1 MHKENSGAS
10 KSQPNLFS
18 ILVPYKNLIFTLILL
33 ALLSN
38 GLTLWLPKI
47 ISHGVD
53 GLIRSGVFTSKV
65 VWQFGLAGA
74 FIFLF
79 TYLQSIVQTYASE
92 KIARDIRNQISEKIS
107 ERTFGFVQKITP
119 AKLLT
124 NLTSDID
131 SIKMF
136 VAQAIVNIVSS
147 LVIIVGA
154 SILLLSINWKLGL
167 GVLVVVPIIGGTFF
181 VVLGRVRQLFL
192 KAREIIDWLNKVI
205 NESILGSSLIRV
217 MNSERVESEKFLQAN
232 SKARDLGLSILKLFA
247 SMIPVI
253 TFATN
258 LAVLII
264 LSLGG
269 KFVINGSM
277 SLGDFA
283 AFNSYLAILIFP
295 ILIIG
300 FMSNIIAQAQA
311 SYGRIVEVL
320 TAQDEI
326 PKGSVK
332 EVLTGSICIKNLNL
346 KIGEKTILKNV
357 NIEIAPKSKTAIIGP
372 TAAGKTQLLNLLIG
386 LMAPD
391 SGSIEFNGKNLQDFD
406 RTSLYSQVGLVF
418 QDSIVFNMSLRENI
432 AFNTSV
438 SEESL
443 EKAIETAE
451 LKDFISSLSEG
462 LNSVVSE
469 RGTSLSGGQK
479 QRVMLA
485 RSLALNPKILLLDDF
500 TARVDTSTEKRIL
513 ENVQK
518 NYPDITLVSVT
529 QKIGTVEHYDQI
541 IVLMEGE
548 VVASGTHKQLLDTSP
563 EYVQIYESQQSTNE
577 FETDKN

>member
-1 MHKENSGAS
+1 
-10 KSQPNLFS
+10 
-18 ILVPYKNLIFTLILL
+18 
-33 ALLSN
+33 
-38 GLTLWLPKI
+38 
-47 ISHGVD
+47 
-53 GLIRSGVFTSKV
+53 
-65 VWQFGLAGA
+65 
-74 FIFLF
+74 
-79 TYLQSIVQTYASE
+79 
-92 KIARDIRNQISEKIS
+92 
-107 ERTFGFVQKITP
+107 
-119 AKLLT
+119 
-124 NLTSDID
+124 
-131 SIKMF
+131 
-136 VAQAIVNIVSS
+136 
-147 LVIIVGA
+147 
-154 SILLLSINWKLGL
+154 
-167 GVLVVVPIIGGTFF
+167 
-181 VVLGRVRQLFL
+181 
-192 KAREIIDWLNKVI
+192 
-205 NESILGSSLIRV
+205 
-217 MNSERVESEKFLQAN
+217 MNSESIESKKFLQAN
-232 SKARDLGLSILKLFA
+232 SRARDLGLSILKLFA

-326 PKGSVK
+326 PKGNVK
-332 EVLTGSICIKNLNL
+332 EVLTGSINIKNLNL
-346 KIGEKTILKNV
+346 KVGEKNILKNI
-357 NIEIAPKSKTAIIGP
+357 NIEIAPKTKTAIIGP

-391 SGSIEFNGKNLQDFD
+391 SGSIEYNGKNLQDFD
-406 RTSLYSQVGLVF
+406 RTSLYAQVGLVF

-438 SEESL
+438 SKESL
-443 EKAIETAE
+443 ERAIETAE
-451 LKDFISSLSEG
+451 LKDYISSLPEG

-485 RSLALNPKILLLDDF
+485 RSLALDPKILLLDDF
-500 TARVDTSTEKRIL
+500 TARVDANTEKKIL
-513 ENVQK
+513 ENVKK

-529 QKIGTVEHYDQI
+529 QKIGTVEDYDQI

-577 FETDKN
+577 FETEKN